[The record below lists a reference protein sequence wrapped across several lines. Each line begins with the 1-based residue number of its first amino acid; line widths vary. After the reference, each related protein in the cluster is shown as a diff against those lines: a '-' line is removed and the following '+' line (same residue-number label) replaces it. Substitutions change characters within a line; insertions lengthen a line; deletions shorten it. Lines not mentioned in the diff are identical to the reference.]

1 MIKSSSLTQQNL
13 NNLLLWLDPD
23 RDNAGL
29 KYEKIRRTLV
39 KIFAA
44 RQCHQPEE
52 LADETLSRVA
62 SKADELAITYSGD
75 PAKFF
80 YGVAKNVHREYVR
93 QVSREWQDDFTHAQ
107 KNSQLVVWQSI
118 EIETE
123 EDADCRLNCMKKC
136 LLTLPAGHQQLIRG
150 YYEETG
156 KKMANR
162 RALAEENNLSLN
174 ALRLKVHRLRRS
186 LRECVTQCVES
197 KLT

>member
-13 NNLLLWLDPD
+13 NNLLLWLDQD
-23 RDNAGL
+23 RDTAGL
-29 KYEKIRRTLV
+29 KYEKIRGTLI

-62 SKADELAITYSGD
+62 RKADELAITYDGE
-75 PAKFF
+75 PTKFF
-80 YGVAKNVHREYVR
+80 YGVAKNLHREYLR
-93 QVSREWQDDFTHAQ
+93 QVSRESQDDFTDAQ
-107 KNSQLVVWQSI
+107 RNPQFVVWQSV
-118 EIETE
+118 ETE
-123 EDADCRLNCMKKC
+123 TEDDAEVRLNCMKKC
-136 LLTLPAGHQQLIRG
+136 LLTLSASHQQLIRG
-150 YYEETG
+150 YYEESG

-162 RALAEENNLSLN
+162 RALAEQNNLSLN
-174 ALRLKVHRLRRS
+174 ALRLKAHRLRRS